1 MRETETLVMRG
12 IAPWEFEEYFS
23 SIGGNLT
30 KSGSYVGEDWEVAL
44 IKGYGSLGSIRI
56 HETEITF
63 HADAAILKSMVHKF
77 RLKFMRAGG

>member
-1 MRETETLVMRG
+1 MREKEVVIMRG

-30 KSGSYVGEDWEVAL
+30 DKGSYTGEDWEVEL
-44 IKGYGSLGSIRI
+44 IKGYGTLGSIRI
-56 HETEITF
+56 HETKITF
-63 HADAAILKSMVHKF
+63 HADDTILKSMVHKF